1 VRIVLEKED
10 DTGER
15 REQAIGGQREDRKT
29 SDDER

>member
-1 VRIVLEKED
+1 MGRKESIG
-10 DTGER
+10 DTRKR